1 MASTAD
7 DFLSHHPCHCAKIQ
21 IAPRTKRL
29 EPSGVRQDVVF
40 AHGGW
45 KLLLVPSGRSYS
57 EIRGVPLCSAC
68 RAR

>member
-1 MASTAD
+1 
-7 DFLSHHPCHCAKIQ
+7 
-21 IAPRTKRL
+21 
-29 EPSGVRQDVVF
+29 VRQDVVF